1 MSNFNFT
8 PSSTPV
14 SAPTKIDLPN
24 GLSLMV
30 YIAQEDA
37 DELYSDDELLGDEWS
52 FVRFPFRLR
61 DDPRIK
67 EVFQQ
72 LGISL
77 DGTPDLESL
86 LDNHTE
92 AVLKATNSEPFAEY
106 VRRFS
111 EFQSNEQKIEWLR
124 DGLYSD
130 GAINRFMLNLWNTG
144 LATDQQ
150 IVVLDVYSHSG
161 EVWSFTGQG
170 TQCKWDTAHGAGALL
185 PSDSMRKLLNEL
197 AETDPRDMQVLARE
211 EAQSYLKGFNLLACD
226 EVYQIVGEL
235 VETATGC
242 EIDNNAFP
250 NYIGGFLGIEHAQ
263 ECFDEEL
270 CSMKNT
276 ATEIAVVRGNVWS
289 EHLTNVAKQVL
300 GNFGI
305 SDPGSETLAA
315 KVLAEH
321 INPPANF
328 EWSQLDGN

>member
-1 MSNFNFT
+1 MSEFKFT
-8 PSSTPV
+8 PIYTPYC
-14 SAPTKIDLPN
+14 APTKVDLPHD
-24 GLSLMV
+24 LSLMV
-30 YIAQEDA
+30 YIAKDEDGY
-37 DELYSDDELLGDEWS
+37 ESDDELLGDEWS
-52 FVRFPFRLR
+52 FVRFPCRNFR

-72 LGISL
+72 LGISS

-106 VRRFS
+106 VSRFS
-111 EFQSNEQKIEWLR
+111 EFKSDEQKIEWLR
-124 DGLYSD
+124 RGLYSD

-144 LATDQQ
+144 VATDQQ

-170 TQCKWDTAHGAGALL
+170 TQCKWDTAQGAGCLL
-185 PSDSMRKLLNEL
+185 PSDSMRKMLNEL

-235 VETATGC
+235 VETVTGQ
-242 EIDNNAFP
+242 EVANNVFP
-250 NYIGGFLGIEHAQ
+250 DIYSGYLGVEHAQ
-263 ECFDEEL
+263 ECFDETL

-276 ATEIAVVRGNVWS
+276 ATEIAEARNNVWAK
-289 EHLTNVAKQVL
+289 HLTNVAKHVL

-328 EWSQLDGN
+328 EWISLDV